1 MSLQQEQESN
11 KFTRPAS
18 SSEIKNT
25 FGFDLKNVFIFN
37 EKGKR
42 IKS

>member
-1 MSLQQEQESN
+1 MKKDNHQLSAKIS
-11 KFTRPAS
+11 S

-42 IKS
+42 IKI